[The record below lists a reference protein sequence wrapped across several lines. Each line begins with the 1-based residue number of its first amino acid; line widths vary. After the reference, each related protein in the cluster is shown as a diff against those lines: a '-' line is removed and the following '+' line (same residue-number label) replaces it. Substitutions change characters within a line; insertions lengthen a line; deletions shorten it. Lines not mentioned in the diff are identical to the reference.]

1 MAQEEMFDRT
11 PEERLLEVRQK
22 LVAEV
27 ERHQKTLDGAAAKL
41 AKAAAL
47 LNLFDDGCR
56 GLGMRAEV
64 FAVTDALEAQF
75 DETTDDDAPEV
86 DPDTGEVL

>member
-27 ERHQKTLDGAAAKL
+27 ERHQKALDSANAKL
-41 AKAAAL
+41 TKASEL
-47 LNLFDDGCR
+47 LDLFDDGCR
-56 GLGMRAEV
+56 GLGLRAEV
-64 FAVTDALEAQF
+64 FAVTDTLEAQF
-75 DETTDDDAPEV
+75 DVTPEDGGPEV
-86 DPDTGEVL
+86 DPETGEVS